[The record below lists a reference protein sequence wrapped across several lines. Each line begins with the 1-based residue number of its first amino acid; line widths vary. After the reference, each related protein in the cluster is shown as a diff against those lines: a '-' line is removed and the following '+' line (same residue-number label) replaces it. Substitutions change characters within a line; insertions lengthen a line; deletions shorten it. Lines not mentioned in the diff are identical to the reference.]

1 MKQNAAVCT
10 SPITQL
16 EALKRESSA
25 YKELN
30 TLIKAIYPLIYIQ
43 TFEEER
49 AKVALRDIVKD
60 KKMTMYEWTIANGLR
75 SVGGQVDESK
85 KKEYSQINDPSQMLS
100 FISSHNES
108 ALFLLKDFHAFMKDA
123 EIIRSIR
130 DIVNSTVTNTEIYKP
145 IVISS
150 PVLTIP
156 TEIEKLTHVVQFP
169 LPGPVEIKAVL
180 DDALEM
186 CGLVIT
192 PEHQNNV
199 IKACQ
204 GLTVEEIYNILSK
217 SFVDKGAFDVSII
230 LEDKKQVIQK
240 SGVLEYYENLEEF
253 ANVGGLELAKSYIQK
268 RTSSFTEEAKA
279 YGIPEPKG
287 VLILGVQ
294 GCGKSLLCKAISGL
308 WNIPLIK
315 MDVGRIMSGLVGSSE
330 ENMRKALK
338 TAEAIS
344 PCVLWLDEIEKALS
358 GSGSSNFSDGGTTA
372 RVMSTML
379 TWLNEKTAPVFVV
392 ATANS
397 VLQLPPELL
406 RKGRF
411 DEIFYVGLPYK
422 EEREE
427 IFNIH
432 LTKKKRDPSKFDVK
446 TLAAN
451 TDQFSGAEIEQAI
464 IDAMHDSFH
473 DNVEV
478 DTQHILKAVSKA
490 VPLAVTM
497 REAIAQTRQW
507 CSERARFAS
516 PYEEE
521 AYNKRTSESAE
532 PEMKRKKSFK
542 LTD

>member
-1 MKQNAAVCT
+1 MTQNVAVCT
-10 SPITQL
+10 SPLTQL
-16 EALKRESSA
+16 DALKTESSA
-25 YKELN
+25 YRELD

-49 AKVALRDIVKD
+49 AKNALRDITKT
-60 KKMTMYEWTIANGLR
+60 KGMTMYEWTIANGLR
-75 SVGGQVDESK
+75 SVGGQTEDSK
-85 KKEYSQINDPSQMLS
+85 KKEYSQMNDPSAILM
-100 FISSHNES
+100 FIAQHKESS
-108 ALFLLKDFHAFMKDA
+108 LFLLKDFHAFMKDA
-123 EIIRSIR
+123 EVIRSMR
-130 DIVNSTVTNTEIYKP
+130 DIVNDTVVNTDVYKP

-156 TEIEKLTHVVQFP
+156 TEIEKLTHVVQFA

-180 DDALEM
+180 NDALQM
-186 CGLVIT
+186 CALDIT
-192 PEHQNNV
+192 EDHQNNV
-199 IKACQ
+199 VKACQ

-217 SFVDKGAFDVSII
+217 SFVEKGAFDISII

-308 WNIPLIK
+308 WEIPLIK

-411 DEIFYVGLPYK
+411 DEIFYVGLPYE
-422 EEREE
+422 EERKE

-432 LTKKKRDPSKFDVK
+432 LTKKKRDPANFDVAA
-446 TLAAN
+446 LAAS

-478 DTQHILKAVSKA
+478 DTDHILKAIGKA
-490 VPLAVTM
+490 VPLAITM

-516 PYEEE
+516 PYEE
-521 AYNKRTSESAE
+521 AAHANKTKE
-532 PEMKRKKSFK
+532 PDLNAPRKKSFK
-542 LTD
+542 LTS